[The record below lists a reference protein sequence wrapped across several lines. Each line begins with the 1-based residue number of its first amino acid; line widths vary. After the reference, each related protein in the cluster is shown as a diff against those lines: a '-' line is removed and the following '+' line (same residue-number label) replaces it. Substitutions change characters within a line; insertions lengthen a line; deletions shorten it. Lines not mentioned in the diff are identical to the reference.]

1 MKRQALVALVAG
13 MGVVAPAAAAP
24 ALACILQVPQ
34 RLVQGQAVMLQFTLT
49 NTGTE
54 ALWVLRWNTPWE
66 GRWLA
71 PFARLERDGQ
81 PLDYQ
86 GAMVKRAAPDAAS
99 YLALAP
105 GQTLPASLAL
115 APAFDLRR
123 AGRYRVQPAII
134 LGDVQVQ
141 DAGAGPRLGL
151 PWNSIGL
158 DCGAVH
164 FELQAKP
171 QSPPR

>member
-1 MKRQALVALVAG
+1 MKRQALIALVAS
-13 MGVVAPAAAAP
+13 MGFVAPAAAAP
-24 ALACILQVPQ
+24 ALACSLQVPQ
-34 RLVQGQAVMLQFTLT
+34 RPAQGQGQAVMLQFTLT
-49 NTGTE
+49 NTGPE

-71 PFARLERDGQ
+71 PFATLERDGQ

-105 GQTLPASLAL
+105 GQTLPASLPL
-115 APAFDLRR
+115 APAFDLRH
-123 AGRYRVQPAII
+123 AGRYLLQPTII

-141 DAGAGPRLGL
+141 EGGAGPRLGL
-151 PWNSIGL
+151 PWNSVGL
-158 DCGAVH
+158 DCGAAR
-164 FELQAKP
+164 FELQT
-171 QSPPR
+171 PPR